1 VALPAAALSKIL
13 QAITKSPLGTQESA
27 SYSYSFLS
35 SFFFP
40 FFFIHVRY
48 MSHRKIPYPNLVFV
62 EALDAFI
69 QEAKAQNND
78 HEVTVFQNYKRLLA
92 SYPEK
97 IEDAM
102 ATHSIVGH
110 TTAERIKK
118 YFDDYEK
125 KMGRGSGET
134 PLKILK
140 SPN

>member
-1 VALPAAALSKIL
+1 
-13 QAITKSPLGTQESA
+13 
-27 SYSYSFLS
+27 
-35 SFFFP
+35 
-40 FFFIHVRY
+40 

-125 KMGRGSGET
+125 KMGRGAGET